1 MQRVLRNMVM
11 IVQIRHLDIP
21 QKEAMSTLTMTKMM
35 AEYFKTKPVL
45 KAWLFGSYS
54 RGEERPDSDV
64 DILIVPDKTQH
75 FSLFTLGGMHEDLKA
90 LLGREVDII
99 TDGGLLP
106 FARESAE
113 RDKKLIYERKN

>member
-1 MQRVLRNMVM
+1 
-11 IVQIRHLDIP
+11 
-21 QKEAMSTLTMTKMM
+21 MTKMM